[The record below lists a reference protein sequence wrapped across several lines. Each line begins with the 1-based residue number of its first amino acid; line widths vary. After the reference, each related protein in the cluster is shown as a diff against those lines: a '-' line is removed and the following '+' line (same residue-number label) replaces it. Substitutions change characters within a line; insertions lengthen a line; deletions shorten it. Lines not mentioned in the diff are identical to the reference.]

1 MNYAAIYAVVV
12 GLGIIGQWS
21 ASYVT
26 KQIPEL
32 KDEPIRIWFHIAGEM
47 ITAVCLITAGAGLLM
62 SKYWGR
68 QLFPVAMGML
78 FYTMIVSTGYFGQK
92 GDWKWLG
99 IFGTLIAL
107 GLVSLVVVI

>member
-12 GLGIIGQWS
+12 GLTMIGQWS

-32 KDEPIRIWFHIAGEM
+32 ADEPIRIWFHIAGEM

-62 SKYWGR
+62 SQDWGR
-68 QLFPVAMGML
+68 QLYFVAMGML
-78 FYTMIVSTGYFGQK
+78 LYTMIVSPGYFAQK

-99 IFGTLIAL
+99 IFGVLIVL
-107 GLVSLVVVI
+107 GLVSLAVVI